1 MLCHYWFSS
10 CLSEPFGKLSLITVN
25 VLVKLAAPR
34 AVPFLSSASDIV
46 I

>member
-10 CLSEPFGKLSLITVN
+10 CLSEPFGKLSLITVK
-25 VLVKLAAPR
+25 VLLKLAAPG
-34 AVPFLSSASDIV
+34 AVQFLSSVNGIM